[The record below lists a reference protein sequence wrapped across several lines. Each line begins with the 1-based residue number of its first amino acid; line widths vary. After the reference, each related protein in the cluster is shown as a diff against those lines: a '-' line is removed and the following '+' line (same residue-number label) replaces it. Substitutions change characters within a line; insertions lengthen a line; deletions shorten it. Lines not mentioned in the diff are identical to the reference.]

1 MVYLYA
7 ISPPLDAPVA
17 GEGLQGQTLR
27 RVTSGGLTAV
37 VSDHERDLPAASE
50 AQLWEHERVVE
61 ALMAERTV
69 LPMRFGS
76 VLPDDVAVRALLRRR
91 RDELEGALGRV
102 AGAIELGVRVAWN
115 DAGAASDPPA
125 HTTGSGTA
133 YLMGRV
139 DCRRRARDLADRVDR
154 SLADL
159 ARARRTR
166 LLARPD
172 LPFSGAYL
180 VDRERQD
187 AFRERVSALGAEI
200 AEAEIVCTGP
210 WPPYGFAARESAGT

>member
-1 MVYLYA
+1 
-7 ISPPLDAPVA
+7 
-17 GEGLQGQTLR
+17 
-27 RVTSGGLTAV
+27 
-37 VSDHERDLPAASE
+37 
-50 AQLWEHERVVE
+50 VVE

-76 VLPDDVAVRALLRRR
+76 RLPDDAAVRELLRSRR
-91 RDELEGALGRV
+91 GELEGALRQV
-102 AGAIELGVRVAWN
+102 AGAIELGVRVAWYQA
-115 DAGAASDPPA
+115 DGQPGPPDQ
-125 HTTGSGTA
+125 TEGSGSA
-133 YLMGRV
+133 YLMGRL
-139 DCRRRARDLADRVDR
+139 DCRRRAGDLADRVDR

-180 VDRERQD
+180 VDRERQG

-200 AEAEIVCTGP
+200 GEAEILCTGP
-210 WPPYGFAARESAGT
+210 WPPYGFATREAAGT